1 MYDQAEKLRQ
11 LVQNSRRPGVQ
22 PPAGAGAQNSTRVIT
37 ITSGKGGV
45 GKTNFT
51 VNLAVALARM
61 GQKILVIDADLGAAN
76 VDVVLGCTSSYSLIN
91 ILDDNLPIA
100 DVIADGPEG
109 IRYLSGGSGIQRLAN
124 LDEMQ
129 LAKIIDKIA
138 LFDNWADIIL
148 IDTGAGVSRNV
159 INFVLAA
166 DEVILITTP
175 EPTAMTDAYAMLKT
189 YGSHQGNALL
199 KLVVNRVTEID
210 EGEMVKA
217 RLIHAA
223 DRFLRLSVAPL
234 GVIYEDGNLVKAVK
248 KQQPVLLAY
257 PGTSSSR
264 CIQHIAGQLIHH
276 QAPASPQ
283 GIKGFFNKVMG
294 FWKR

>member
-1 MYDQAEKLRQ
+1 MHDQAEKLRQ
-11 LVQNSRRPGVQ
+11 LVQTSQ
-22 PPAGAGAQNSTRVIT
+22 GAVGKSSDNGKNNTRVIT

-51 VNLAVALARM
+51 VNLAVALARL

-76 VDVVLGCTSSYSLIN
+76 VDVVLGCTSSYSLLHI
-91 ILDDNLPIA
+91 IDDQLPIA

-124 LDEMQ
+124 LDEIQ
-129 LAKIIDKIA
+129 LARLINKIA
-138 LFDNWADIIL
+138 LFDSWADIIL

-175 EPTAMTDAYAMLKT
+175 EPTALTDAYAMLKT
-189 YGSHQGNALL
+189 YSSYQGTASL
-199 KLVVNRVTEID
+199 KLVVNRVTEIA

-217 RLIHAA
+217 RLMNAA
-223 DRFLRLSVAPL
+223 ARFLALSVDSL
-234 GVIYEDGNLVKAVK
+234 GVIYEDSNLVRAVK

-257 PGTSSSR
+257 PGTIASR
-264 CIQHIAGQLIHH
+264 CIKTIAGQLINHRT
-276 QAPASPQ
+276 PAAPQ
-283 GIKGFFNKVMG
+283 GIKGFFHKVLG
-294 FWKR
+294 FWNR

>member
-1 MYDQAEKLRQ
+1 MHDQAEKLRQ
-11 LVQNSRRPGVQ
+11 LVQTSQ
-22 PPAGAGAQNSTRVIT
+22 GAVGKSADNEKNNTRVIT

-51 VNLAVALARM
+51 VNLAVALARL

-76 VDVVLGCTSSYSLIN
+76 VDVVLGCTSSYSLLHI
-91 ILDDNLPIA
+91 IDDQLPID

-124 LDEMQ
+124 LDEIQ
-129 LAKIIDKIA
+129 LARLINKIA
-138 LFDNWADIIL
+138 LFDSWADIIL

-175 EPTAMTDAYAMLKT
+175 EPTALTDAYAMLKT
-189 YGSHQGNALL
+189 YSSYQGTASL
-199 KLVVNRVTEID
+199 KLVVNRVTEIA

-217 RLIHAA
+217 RLMNAA
-223 DRFLRLSVAPL
+223 ARFLALSVDSL
-234 GVIYEDGNLVKAVK
+234 GVIYEDSNLVRAVK

-257 PGTSSSR
+257 PGTIASR
-264 CIQHIAGQLIHH
+264 CIKMIAGQLVNHRT
-276 QAPASPQ
+276 PAAPQ
-283 GIKGFFNKVMG
+283 GIKGFFHKVLG
-294 FWKR
+294 FWNR